1 MSSNGRIAETIFN
14 LRKIGINASN
24 GDGSVRF
31 ENEESDH
38 SNEKTSQRRKCSC
51 KNILLFVTC
60 FLVVLNCIGCAIFF
74 SISSQ
79 SSTKYGDRITNI
91 ENILNET
98 KHAQKSQKELSNI
111 RSDVRFLEHGLNT
124 ARDDQTKFSKNVTT
138 ELSQMKN
145 TFVSVMQD
153 LLLNSNISLCTD
165 ERYLLAPVDGTYKM
179 TATVYTSGKLQAGE
193 EVASITTSFN
203 TNLSGGSIK
212 LTAEDANHDN
222 RITCKN
228 NSKKTCAKI
237 THVMLLKLSQFD
249 DVRVVSGSSQGATID
264 NVQICLKFSNVQ
276 LPTGVFSTSE
286 TH

>member
-38 SNEKTSQRRKCSC
+38 SVEKTNQSRKCSC

-60 FLVVLNCIGCAIFF
+60 LLVVLNCIGCAIFF
-74 SISSQ
+74 SIFSQ
-79 SSTKYGDRITNI
+79 SSTKYGERITTI

-98 KHAQKSQKELSNI
+98 KNAQQSKKELSNI

-179 TATVYTSGKLQAGE
+179 TATVYTFGELQVGE
-193 EVASITTSFN
+193 QVASITTSFN

-212 LTAEDANHDN
+212 VTAEDANQDN
-222 RITCKN
+222 RIPCKN
-228 NSKKTCAKI
+228 NSKKTCAII

-249 DVRVVSGSSQGATID
+249 EIRVVTGTPGASID
-264 NVQICLKFSNVQ
+264 YVQICLKFSNVQ
-276 LPTGVFSTSE
+276 LPIGVFSTSE

>member
-24 GDGSVRF
+24 GDGAVIL

-38 SNEKTSQRRKCSC
+38 INDKTSKRRKCSC
-51 KNILLFVTC
+51 KSILLLFIC
-60 FLVVLNCIGCAIFF
+60 FLVVLNCIGSAIFF

-79 SSTKYGDRITNI
+79 SSIKYGERITNI

-98 KHAQKSQKELSNI
+98 QNAQQSKKELSNI
-111 RSDVRFLEHGLNT
+111 RSDVRFLEHGLNSV
-124 ARDDQTKFSKNVTT
+124 RDDQTKFSKNVTT

-145 TFVSVMQD
+145 TFLSVMQD
-153 LLLNSNISLCTD
+153 LLLNSNISLCSD
-165 ERYLLAPVDGTYKM
+165 EQRHLLAPVEGTYKM
-179 TATVYTSGKLQAGE
+179 TATVLTSGELKGGE
-193 EVASITTSFN
+193 TVASVTTSFN
-203 TNLSGGSIK
+203 NNLSGGSIK
-212 LTAEDANHDN
+212 VTADQADQDN

-237 THVMLLKLSQFD
+237 THVMILKLSQFD
-249 DVRVVSGSSQGATID
+249 DVSVVPGTQGAGID
-264 NVQICLKFSNVQ
+264 YVQLCLKFSNIQ
-276 LPTGVFSTSE
+276 LPAGVLSTIE

>member
-51 KNILLFVTC
+51 KNMLFFVTC

-249 DVRVVSGSSQGATID
+249 DVRVVSGSQGAAID

-276 LPTGVFSTSE
+276 LPSGVFSTSE

>member
-1 MSSNGRIAETIFN
+1 MSSNGRIVETIFN
-14 LRKIGINASN
+14 LRKIGINASS
-24 GDGSVRF
+24 GDGAVIL

-38 SNEKTSQRRKCSC
+38 SNEKTSKRKCSC
-51 KNILLFVTC
+51 KNVLLLVIC
-60 FLVVLNCIGCAIFF
+60 LLVVLNCIGSAIFF

-79 SSTKYGDRITNI
+79 SSIKYGERINNI

-98 KHAQKSQKELSNI
+98 QNAQQNKKELSNV
-111 RSDVRFLEHGLNT
+111 RSDVRFLEHGLNSVK
-124 ARDDQTKFSKNVTT
+124 DDQTKFSKNVTT

-179 TATVYTSGKLQAGE
+179 TATVYTFGELQAGE

-212 LTAEDANHDN
+212 VTAEDANQDN

-228 NSKKTCAKI
+228 NSKKTCAII

-249 DVRVVSGSSQGATID
+249 EIRVVTRTPGASID
-264 NVQICLKFSNVQ
+264 YVQICLKFSNVQ
-276 LPTGVFSTSE
+276 LPIGVFSTSE